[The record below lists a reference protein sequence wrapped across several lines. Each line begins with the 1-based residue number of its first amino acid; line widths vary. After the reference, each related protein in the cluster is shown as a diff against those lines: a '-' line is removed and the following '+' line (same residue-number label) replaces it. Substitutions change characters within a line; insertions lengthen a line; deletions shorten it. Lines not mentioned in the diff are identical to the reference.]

1 MSDEKYIVV
10 LMGGISPE
18 REISLQSGKAVV
30 NALSTDNKNVI
41 KIIVNDDMVNELDN
55 YKIDVAFIA
64 LHGYFGEDGGIQ
76 EVLENK
82 GIPYTG
88 SETAASKLAMNKV
101 ESKDAFRRN
110 NIPTPDY
117 FTASTE
123 QNISEIANRVKSLKL
138 PVITKPVSNGS
149 SIGIYIIKEY
159 IPVSNGSSIGIYII
173 KEYIEITDAIKYTGR
188 YSEEILVEECIEGRE
203 LAISVLNDKA
213 LPVIEIKTATGI
225 YDYDAKYK
233 SDKTQYT
240 VLASA
245 DKSSETTLS
254 HDVYER
260 VQDVAVRAHNSL
272 GCRTFSRV
280 DVILNKDDEI
290 YVLEVNTVPGFTER
304 SLLPKAAAAAN
315 ISFSELCNTIVNAA
329 CEHTFVPGQIARA
342 DINNQNIAKI

>member
-138 PVITKPVSNGS
+138 PVITK
-149 SIGIYIIKEY
+149 
-159 IPVSNGSSIGIYII
+159 PVSNGSSIGIYII

-342 DINNQNIAKI
+342 DINDQNIAKI

>member
-159 IPVSNGSSIGIYII
+159 I
-173 KEYIEITDAIKYTGR
+173 EITDAIKYTGR

-290 YVLEVNTVPGFTER
+290 YVLEVNTIPGFTER

-329 CEHTFVPGQIARA
+329 CEHTFVSGQVARA
-342 DINNQNIAKI
+342 DINDQNIAKI

>member
-123 QNISEIANRVKSLKL
+123 QNISGIANRVKSLKL
-138 PVITKPVSNGS
+138 PVITK
-149 SIGIYIIKEY
+149 
-159 IPVSNGSSIGIYII
+159 PVSNGSSIGIYII

>member
-1 MSDEKYIVV
+1 MSEEKYIVV

-159 IPVSNGSSIGIYII
+159 I
-173 KEYIEITDAIKYTGR
+173 EITDAIKYTGR

-290 YVLEVNTVPGFTER
+290 YVLEVNTIPGFTER

>member
-82 GIPYTG
+82 GILYTG

-138 PVITKPVSNGS
+138 PVITK
-149 SIGIYIIKEY
+149 
-159 IPVSNGSSIGIYII
+159 PVSNGSSIGIYII

-329 CEHTFVPGQIARA
+329 CEHTFVSGQVARA
-342 DINNQNIAKI
+342 DINDQNIAKI

>member
-1 MSDEKYIVV
+1 MSEEKYIVV

-82 GIPYTG
+82 GILYTG
-88 SETAASKLAMNKV
+88 SGTAASKLAMNKV

-110 NIPTPDY
+110 NIHTPDY

-138 PVITKPVSNGS
+138 PVITK
-149 SIGIYIIKEY
+149 
-159 IPVSNGSSIGIYII
+159 PVSNGSSIGIYII

-290 YVLEVNTVPGFTER
+290 YVLEVNTIPGFTER

>member
-1 MSDEKYIVV
+1 MSEEKYIVV

-138 PVITKPVSNGS
+138 PVITK
-149 SIGIYIIKEY
+149 
-159 IPVSNGSSIGIYII
+159 PVSNGSSIGIYII

-329 CEHTFVPGQIARA
+329 CEHTFVSGQVARA
-342 DINNQNIAKI
+342 DINDQNIAKI

>member
-88 SETAASKLAMNKV
+88 SGTAASKLAMNKV

-138 PVITKPVSNGS
+138 PVITK
-149 SIGIYIIKEY
+149 
-159 IPVSNGSSIGIYII
+159 PVSNGSSIGIYII

-329 CEHTFVPGQIARA
+329 CEHTFVSGQVARA
-342 DINNQNIAKI
+342 DINDQNIAKI

>member
-138 PVITKPVSNGS
+138 PVITK
-149 SIGIYIIKEY
+149 
-159 IPVSNGSSIGIYII
+159 PVSNGSSIGIYII

>member
-123 QNISEIANRVKSLKL
+123 QNISEIAKRVKSLKL
-138 PVITKPVSNGS
+138 PVITK
-149 SIGIYIIKEY
+149 
-159 IPVSNGSSIGIYII
+159 PVSNGSSIGIYII

-329 CEHTFVPGQIARA
+329 CEHTFVPGQISMT
-342 DINNQNIAKI
+342 KI